1 MKLYWK
7 LLFYVGVLCT
17 TVCAEAQQA
26 RDYFTSMPD
35 SVLPLL
41 TEVNRADCIDFLDS
55 HMKAEVTNRFN
66 NKSEMT
72 RLTTDFIEM
81 HLSPSSVWQMKVLP
95 LADAQVVCTV
105 STVSAP
111 AADSHL
117 RFYDDDWKELPVSR
131 FIDALPVLDDFFTAL
146 PDSVNPNRYQTYRSR
161 VDMLLMKADLSPDA
175 QTLTF
180 TFTTPATLDREAAD
194 FLKPYLREEI
204 VYQWREGQFV
214 H

>member
-1 MKLYWK
+1 MSRMRYFVTIWLAMVFA
-7 LLFYVGVLCT
+7 L
-17 TVCAEAQQA
+17 TVQAQQA

-66 NKSEMT
+66 GKSEMT
-72 RLTTDFIEM
+72 RLSSDFIEM
-81 HLSPSSVWQMKVLP
+81 QLSTASTWQMKVLP

-111 AADSHL
+111 VADSHL
-117 RFYDDDWKELPVSR
+117 RFYDDDWKELPASR
-131 FIDALPVLDDFFTAL
+131 FLDTLPVLDDFFTAV
-146 PDSVNPNRYQTYRSR
+146 PDSVNPNRYKTYRSR

-180 TFTTPATLDREAAD
+180 TFSTPATLDKETQD
-194 FLKPYLREEI
+194 FLQPYLREKI
-204 VYQWREGQFV
+204 VYQWRDGRFV

>member
-7 LLFYVGVLCT
+7 LLFGVGVLCI
-17 TVCAEAQQA
+17 TVCAKAQQA

-81 HLSPSSVWQMKVLP
+81 QLSPSSTWQMKVLP
-95 LADAQVVCTV
+95 LADAQVVCAV

-131 FIDALPVLDDFFTAL
+131 FIDALPVLDDFFTAI
-146 PDSVNPNRYQTYRSR
+146 PDSVSPNRYQTYRSR

-180 TFTTPATLDREAAD
+180 TFTTPSTLDREAAN

-204 VYQWREGQFV
+204 VYQWRDGKFV